1 MFVYLEDIF
10 FFGESVR
17 HPFVQCHFVGFGIQD
32 NGIGFQ
38 PVPSCPSGFL
48 KVRFGRVGKVDM
60 QYDTDI
66 RLVDAHAESVGGY
79 HDADFSV
86 LPAFLPEVFY
96 GIVQS
101 GMIEVGGNAFL
112 H

>member
-1 MFVYLEDIF
+1 
-10 FFGESVR
+10 
-17 HPFVQCHFVGFGIQD
+17 
-32 NGIGFQ
+32 
-38 PVPSCPSGFL
+38 
-48 KVRFGRVGKVDM
+48 M

-101 GMIEVGGNAFL
+101 GMIEVSGNIFVHQQFGDFL
-112 H
+112 CPSPVADINDGATWYFP

>member
-1 MFVYLEDIF
+1 
-10 FFGESVR
+10 
-17 HPFVQCHFVGFGIQD
+17 
-32 NGIGFQ
+32 
-38 PVPSCPSGFL
+38 
-48 KVRFGRVGKVDM
+48 M

-101 GMIEVGGNAFL
+101 GMIEVGGNASCINNSVISL
-112 H
+112 VRRLLRT